1 MSKYAFHPDENHD
14 LIEQA
19 LRDLQWGVKS
29 LARVGG
35 GWPDILAV
43 KAGRIVLI
51 EVKNP
56 KRYGKQKKAT
66 AAQQEVHS
74 WFRRYGV
81 QVLTV
86 TTVADLQQLDRDA
99 RTVHEPCERRSY
111 YPE

>member
-1 MSKYAFHPDENHD
+1 MSKYAVHLDENHD

-19 LRDLQWGVKS
+19 LRELQWGVKS
-29 LARVGG
+29 MARVGS

-43 KAGRIVLI
+43 KQGRVVFI

-56 KRYGKQKKAT
+56 KRYGKQKQAT
-66 AAQQEVHS
+66 AAQQEVHQ

-81 QVLTV
+81 EVLTV
-86 TTVADLQQLDRDA
+86 TKVEDLQILDREA
-99 RTVHEPCERRSY
+99 RSKFEGVAAREY

>member
-1 MSKYAFHPDENHD
+1 VSKYAVHLDENHD

-56 KRYGKQKKAT
+56 KRYGKQKQAT
-66 AAQQEVHS
+66 AAQQEVHA

-86 TTVADLQQLDRDA
+86 TQVSDLQQLDRDA
-99 RTVHEPCERRSY
+99 RTVHEP
-111 YPE
+111 YPKREFYP